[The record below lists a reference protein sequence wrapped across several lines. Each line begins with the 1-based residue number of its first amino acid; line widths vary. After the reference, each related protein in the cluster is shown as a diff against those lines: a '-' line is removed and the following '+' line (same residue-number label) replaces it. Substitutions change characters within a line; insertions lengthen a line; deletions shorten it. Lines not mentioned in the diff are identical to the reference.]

1 MATTTHVDVWIQVST
16 PAKLPMW
23 TRFRKSPSTRIPN
36 PADSLRVDVWTV
48 WTPFRG
54 VGARPHAAPPPPL
67 GAV

>member
-36 PADSLRVDVWTV
+36 PADSLRVDVWTM

-54 VGARPHAAPPPPL
+54 VG
-67 GAV
+67 